1 MFSDPFQQ
9 MKPTTPNQM
18 QQVSGP
24 NFTYLLPPGWFVA
37 EEGKYSLS
45 LRSNDYRAGITV
57 FGQSGLMYPATPDQY
72 AYQVMTSVMHLQN
85 VQFSQP
91 RPIQPMPGC
100 TQAMMIETI
109 YPVMMQNGSFM
120 AKGIVVSNVAIGYNQ
135 CDAVMTLAAADVAL
149 WPQYQSWLPQVG
161 LVACNTGPDP
171 YGRST
176 MAGVISGIAIQDH
189 TAYNAYSQW
198 SNSLWQQVV
207 NNRNTSVANQQNAM
221 ESILTGQVW
230 VNSPYTG
237 EATRQSTTPA
247 VIWESQDGRRI
258 SSEDPSFDPR
268 TPTDS
273 DWRRLR

>member
-109 YPVMMQNGSFM
+109 YRSMMQNGSFM

-149 WPQYQSWLPQVG
+149 WP
-161 LVACNTGPDP
+161 
-171 YGRST
+171 
-176 MAGVISGIAIQDH
+176 
-189 TAYNAYSQW
+189 
-198 SNSLWQQVV
+198 
-207 NNRNTSVANQQNAM
+207 
-221 ESILTGQVW
+221 
-230 VNSPYTG
+230 
-237 EATRQSTTPA
+237 
-247 VIWESQDGRRI
+247 
-258 SSEDPSFDPR
+258 
-268 TPTDS
+268 
-273 DWRRLR
+273 